1 MVFVLAKSPFG
12 VICISGDYCS
22 DFFLDK
28 IYILL
33 KRLLKIL
40 PIIYSIFKIPKTM
53 NQNLMMI
60 IANLEPEEALF
71 IQNLIK
77 ELDEEQQKQ
86 FLMMYQN
93 KRRETILILITT
105 IMGFVGFAG
114 IQRFLTDRIGMGI
127 LYFFTG
133 GLCMIGT
140 IVDLV
145 NYRSLAFEYNQKV
158 AYETLGIIKNWR
170 I

>member
-1 MVFVLAKSPFG
+1 
-12 VICISGDYCS
+12 
-22 DFFLDK
+22 
-28 IYILL
+28 
-33 KRLLKIL
+33 
-40 PIIYSIFKIPKTM
+40 M